1 MPLLTRPKRRVTA
14 VAATL
19 ALVAGLLTVMSP
31 LPALA
36 AADTNI
42 ARGAEATASS
52 VESAGTPASAAI
64 DGSLTTR
71 WSSAWSDP
79 QWVQVDLGAN
89 ASISG
94 FSIAW
99 EAAFAAA
106 YNIQVSTD
114 GTNWTQVYATTAG
127 AGGTE
132 TPAPPAGT
140 TGRYVRLTGTA
151 RTTIN
156 GAQYGYSIY
165 EFQVIGH
172 FTQEAVT
179 TSADS
184 ASLQQGTSIDLPV
197 NLNMAATSSV
207 TVDYATADG
216 SAVAGTDYTA
226 AAGTLTFAPGQTT
239 QTIHLVALPNPL
251 NAPTRSFTVS
261 LANATPSGTGIGPR
275 TTTTV
280 SILNNNPIPTDGAVS
295 TIDDFEGTLPLS
307 TGNPGIF
314 TFGSDAASN
323 PTLTQ
328 AAANDRPG
336 AASGNHA
343 LQVAYTISGW
353 GGFSHDLATAQ
364 DWSAYDGFSFWVKG
378 TGSGQKI
385 EYEVKSGGTD
395 GEHAELFQGFFT
407 DDVHGLEAG
416 PDRVRQPQE
425 APGLPALRR
434 AEQRR
439 ARADD
444 DVGLRG

>member
-1 MPLLTRPKRRVTA
+1 M
-14 VAATL
+14 
-19 ALVAGLLTVMSP
+19 
-31 LPALA
+31 
-36 AADTNI
+36 
-42 ARGAEATASS
+42 
-52 VESAGTPASAAI
+52 
-64 DGSLTTR
+64 
-71 WSSAWSDP
+71 
-79 QWVQVDLGAN
+79 
-89 ASISG
+89 
-94 FSIAW
+94 
-99 EAAFAAA
+99 
-106 YNIQVSTD
+106 
-114 GTNWTQVYATTAG
+114 
-127 AGGTE
+127 
-132 TPAPPAGT
+132 
-140 TGRYVRLTGTA
+140 RLTGTA

-343 LQVAYTISGW
+343 LRVAYTISGW

-407 DDVHGLEAG
+407 DDVNGLEAG

-425 APGLPALRR
+425 AHGLPALRR

-439 ARADD
+439 AR
-444 DVGLRG
+444 R